1 MPNGLR
7 RVIRPIQTVTR
18 RFASWN
24 YIAGAPTRMSAGVPD
39 DEQTGT
45 VDGPDPFVVVV
56 AGGMAG
62 SGIGLRTF
70 HQGVASQLAR
80 GLAASTGRGVEWET
94 VGGSTLKLAA
104 STAELHRMPHL
115 SEADVIVLSL
125 GVADVLGFTPL
136 RRWTTELAELLR
148 HLSAV
153 SRPGV
158 EIIVTNVPDVS
169 QHVQVG
175 RRVAAMLRDDSRQ
188 FGEAAYALTL
198 ETPKCTFL
206 ALPPVERTDFVDG
219 AFSYPTLYRRW
230 GQFLAQHVAAR
241 QTRPGSEAEQQQA

>member
-1 MPNGLR
+1 VPNGLR
-7 RVIRPIQTVTR
+7 RVIRPFQSVTR

-24 YIAGAPTRMSAGVPD
+24 YLAGAPTRMSAGVPD
-39 DEQTGT
+39 DDATGT
-45 VDGPDPFVVVV
+45 VDGPDPFVIVV

-70 HQGVASQLAR
+70 HQGVASQFAR
-80 GLAASTGRGVEWET
+80 GLAASTGRGVEWES

-104 STAELHRMPHL
+104 SAAELRRMPHL
-115 SEADVIVLSL
+115 TDADVIVLGL
-125 GVADVLGFTPL
+125 GVADVLAFTPL
-136 RRWTTELAELLR
+136 KRWTTELAELLR

-153 SRPGV
+153 SRPGA
-158 EIIVTNVPDVS
+158 EIIITNVPDVS
-169 QHVQVG
+169 QWVQVG
-175 RRVAAMLRDDSRQ
+175 PLVASLLSDDSRQ

-206 ALPPVERTDFVDG
+206 ALPPVEQTDFVDG

-230 GQFLAQHVAAR
+230 GRFLAQHVAAR
-241 QTRPGSEAEQQQA
+241 QPRPGSEAEQQQA

>member
-7 RVIRPIQTVTR
+7 RVLRPLQTVTR

-39 DEQTGT
+39 DEPNGS
-45 VDGPDPFVVVV
+45 VDGPDPFLIIV

-70 HQGVASQLAR
+70 QQGVASQFAKS
-80 GLAASTGRGVEWET
+80 LAASTLRGAEWQT

-104 STAELHRMPHL
+104 ATAELRGMPRL
-115 SEADVIVLSL
+115 PDADVIVLSP

-136 RRWTTELAELLR
+136 RRWTAELAELLG
-148 HLSAV
+148 HISSV
-153 SRPGV
+153 SHSDA

-169 QHVQVG
+169 QYVQVG
-175 RRVAAMLRDDSRQ
+175 SLTAAMLSDDSRQ
-188 FGEAAYALTL
+188 FGDAALAITL

-206 ALPPVERTDFVDG
+206 TLPAVERTDFVDG

-230 GQFLAQHVAAR
+230 GSFLATHVAAR
-241 QTRPGSEAEQQQA
+241 QSGSDVDHRRA

>member
-1 MPNGLR
+1 VPNGLR
-7 RVIRPIQTVTR
+7 RVIRPIQSVTR
-18 RFASWN
+18 RFAAWN

-39 DEQTGT
+39 DEHTGT
-45 VDGPDPFVVVV
+45 VDGPDPFVIVV

-70 HQGVASQLAR
+70 HQGVASQFAR
-80 GLAASTGRGVEWET
+80 GLAAATGRGVEWES

-104 STAELHRMPHL
+104 SAAELRRMPHR
-115 SEADVIVLSL
+115 SDADVIVLGL

-136 RRWTTELAELLR
+136 ARWTTELADLL
-148 HLSAV
+148 HDLSAA
-153 SRPGV
+153 SRPHA

-169 QHVQVG
+169 QYVQVG
-175 RRVAAMLRDDSRQ
+175 RRVAAMLRDDSRE
-188 FGEAAYALTL
+188 FGEAAHALAL

-206 ALPPVERTDFVDG
+206 ALPPVERSDFVDG
-219 AFSYPTLYRRW
+219 AFSYPMLYRRW

-241 QTRPGSEAEQQQA
+241 QPDPDSEAEQQQA